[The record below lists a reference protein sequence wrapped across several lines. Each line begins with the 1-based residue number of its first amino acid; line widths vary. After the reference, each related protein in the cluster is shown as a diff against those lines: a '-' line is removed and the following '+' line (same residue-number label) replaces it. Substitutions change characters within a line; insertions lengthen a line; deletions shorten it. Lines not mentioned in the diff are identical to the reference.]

1 MLRAEVV
8 EASRRITVTSR
19 RLEKIDILANLASD
33 SGLPSPPP
41 HFRYSPATFLRR
53 YTIINAG
60 PSHMIYAEGEFNVR
74 IARDTAACKKMN
86 AKSTRC

>member
-8 EASRRITVTSR
+8 VASRRITVTSR
-19 RLEKIDILANLASD
+19 RLEKIDILANLVPIRAFP
-33 SGLPSPPP
+33 LAP